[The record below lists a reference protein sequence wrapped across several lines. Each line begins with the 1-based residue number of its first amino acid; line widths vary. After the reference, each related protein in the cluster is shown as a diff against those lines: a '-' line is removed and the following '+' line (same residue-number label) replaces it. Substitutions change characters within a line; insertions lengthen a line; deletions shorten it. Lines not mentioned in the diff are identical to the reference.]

1 MAVRYVS
8 SNPAGSNT
16 SPYNSL
22 ATAATTWS
30 TAITGSSAGDVFAF
44 SNLHSESDA
53 AATTFTMVGTTASP
67 NQSYSFDNTQTTF
80 SATNLLSGAKC
91 STTANNAI
99 NINGSGYLNGITFVA
114 GASTGSAPITLFS
127 SGVGWQKYEACSF
140 QLGSTGSGTIFI
152 INTSGVGAAVEWYN
166 TTASFSAVGQTIKL
180 NGPGLTFKWQNTAS
194 ALTGAAVPTTLFPSS
209 CIGSAFL
216 EGVDLSTAGSGKTLV
231 GSMGSGNSVWLI
243 KDCKIASAVTIA
255 ATPSVPGPRIYFTRC
270 DSAGSVNRFDVYDY
284 AATETRETSI
294 TRVGTIGDFTGSA
307 WSKKI
312 VTTGNALVILPYDAE
327 VSMPINK
334 LIGSTRNVTVYG
346 TINSAS
352 LPNNNDIWLEVVY
365 PTDSGD
371 TLGGFVNSGPANPQS
386 TGSSVTSDS
395 STWNGGG
402 SGAGWSPFSLTVTLT
417 AQLSGPLTV
426 RIKAAKPSTTF
437 YIDPVPV
444 LS

>member
-53 AATTFTMVGTTASP
+53 AATTFTMVGTVASP
-67 NQSYSFDNTQTTF
+67 NQGYSFDNTQTTF

-91 STTANNAI
+91 STTSNNAI

-127 SGVGWQKYEACSF
+127 ASTGWQKYEACSF
-140 QLGSTGSGTIFI
+140 QMGSTGAGTIFI
-152 INTSGVGAAVEWYN
+152 VNTSGAGAVVEWYN
-166 TTASFSAVGQTIKL
+166 TTVSFSATGQTIKL
-180 NGPGLTFKWQNTAS
+180 SGSILNFKWQNTAS
-194 ALTGAAVPTTLFPSS
+194 ALIGAAVPTTLFSAGS
-209 CIGSAFL
+209 LGSAFL
-216 EGVDLSTAGSGKTLV
+216 EGVDLSAAGSGKTLV
-231 GSMGSGNSVWLI
+231 GSVGSGNGIWSI
-243 KDCKIASAVTIA
+243 KDCKINASVTIA
-255 ATPSVPGPRIYFTRC
+255 ATPSVPGPRVYFTRS
-270 DSAGSVNRFDVYDY
+270 DSSASVNRFDVYDY

-294 TRVGTIGDFTGSA
+294 TRIGTLGDFTGSA

-312 VTTGNALVILPYDAE
+312 VTTSNAQVVLPYDAE
-327 VSMPINK
+327 VSMPINA

-352 LPNNNDIWLEVVY
+352 LPNNNDIWIEVVY
-365 PTDSGD
+365 PVDSGD

-386 TGSSVTSDS
+386 AGSSVTSDT

-402 SGAGWSPFSLTVTLT
+402 SGAGWSPFLLTVSLT
-417 AQLSGPLTV
+417 AQIKGPLTV
-426 RIKAAKPSTTF
+426 RVKAAKASTTY